1 MRKNLLSLRKSRMF
15 LASTIAAGKKIESF
29 SSEIISRM
37 TDDALTNFVKNDKLL
52 MLYGLTIYERFGVTK
67 FYLISNSLR
76 NVTR

>member
-1 MRKNLLSLRKSRMF
+1 
-15 LASTIAAGKKIESF
+15 
-29 SSEIISRM
+29 M